1 MYNLCLAQ
9 GYSIEMTDKV
19 GLVLSLQEKR
29 GSLETAILRSAICQY
44 IGKQE
49 GFTLHRVDNLFGL
62 LIPFRPP
69 VNIASAQ

>member
-29 GSLETAILRSAICQY
+29 GSLEAAILRSAICQ
-44 IGKQE
+44 QE
-49 GFTLHRVDNLFGL
+49 GFTLHRVYNLFGL